1 MLQDLLVNNFK
12 WVEKTFAF
20 DEDFI
25 KSYNDDSHE
34 RYFLKLMFNILRI
47 YITFT
52 MIYTSCLK
60 E

>member
-12 WVEKTFAF
+12 WVEKTFEF

-47 YITFT
+47 YITFI